1 MRCGWPSEKKKQQ
14 GTTRL
19 CIHNAQVGGLDTVSY
34 IVRAP
39 WAELLESRLMTK
51 TRLKAV
57 RIFNVFFMVKL
68 L

>member
-1 MRCGWPSEKKKQQ
+1 MACAAAGLAKKKQQQ

-39 WAELLESRLMTK
+39 WAELLESRLI
-51 TRLKAV
+51 LK
-57 RIFNVFFMVKL
+57 RD
-68 L
+68 